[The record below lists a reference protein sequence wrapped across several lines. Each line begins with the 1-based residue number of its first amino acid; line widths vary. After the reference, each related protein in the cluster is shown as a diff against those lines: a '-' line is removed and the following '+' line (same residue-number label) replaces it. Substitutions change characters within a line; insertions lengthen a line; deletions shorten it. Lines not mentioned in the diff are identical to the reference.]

1 MSHGPFS
8 QRRSTHLPRCPG
20 AVAGAG
26 RATGCRGRCRPE
38 RAAPGRRGGA
48 GAHAGHCVYRRA
60 AGWAD
65 REARQPMREDT
76 RFRLASIS
84 KLIAASAALA
94 LVAQGRLQLDAPI
107 AHWLPW
113 FRPALPDGRVPDI
126 SLRQL
131 LSHSAG
137 LGYRFLEPADGAL
150 ARAGVS
156 DGMDNSGLS
165 LEQNLRRFAQVPLQY
180 APGEGWAYSLSIDVA
195 GALLQAASGQALPQ
209 LVRDLV
215 TAPLGMHAT
224 SFHAEDPARLA
235 VPYVNGDP
243 SPHRLGE
250 GECVA
255 PIPDCAGI
263 VFHPS
268 RALDPH
274 AFASAGAGMVGSAG
288 DVLRLLE
295 TLRHGGA
302 PLLPAT
308 LVAELGRAQAGERG
322 PPDPPGWGY
331 GLGLAVLRD
340 PLPSA
345 TPQAPGTWRWGG
357 AYGHSWFVDPARQLS
372 VVALTN
378 TLYEGMSGTFVTD
391 LRDAAYAALR
401 AAAA

>member
-1 MSHGPFS
+1 MSTVPAVATSALPCPHVPLS
-8 QRRSTHLPRCPG
+8 AQQAAPLDAAIDRALRQQRLVG
-20 AVAGAG
+20 AVVLV
-26 RATGCRGRCRPE
+26 
-38 RAAPGRRGGA
+38 
-48 GAHAGHCVYRRA
+48 AHAGRCIYRRA

-65 REARQPMREDT
+65 REAQRPLREDAT
-76 RFRLASIS
+76 FRLASVS
-84 KLIAASAALA
+84 KPIVATAAMA

-107 AHWLPW
+107 ARWLPW

-137 LGYRFLEPADGAL
+137 LGYRFLEPEDGAH

-165 LEQNLRRFAQVPLQY
+165 LEQNLRRLAQVPLQY
-180 APGEGWAYSLSIDVA
+180 APGSGWGYSLSIDVA
-195 GALLQAASGQALPQ
+195 GALLQAAAGQPLPQ
-209 LVRDLV
+209 LVRELV

-224 SFHAEDPARLA
+224 AFHAQDPARLA

-250 GECVA
+250 GERVA
-255 PIPDCAGI
+255 PFADGAGI

-268 RALDPH
+268 RALDPQ
-274 AFASAGAGMVGSAG
+274 AFASAGAGMVGSAD
-288 DVLRLLE
+288 DVLHLLE
-295 TLRHGGA
+295 TLRRGGA

-308 LVAELGRAQAGERG
+308 LVAQMGRAQAGDLG
-322 PPDPPGWGY
+322 PPDAPGWGY
-331 GLGLAVLRD
+331 GLGLSVLRD
-340 PLPSA
+340 PAPTA
-345 TPQAPGTWRWGG
+345 TPEAPGSWRWGG

-378 TLYEGMSGTFVTD
+378 TLYEGMSGAFVTE
-391 LRDAAYAALR
+391 LRDAVYATVR
-401 AAAA
+401 GAAA

>member
-1 MSHGPFS
+1 MSMSPAVASVSPAHAPALS
-8 QRRSTHLPRCPG
+8 PQQAAPLDAAIDAALREQRLVG
-20 AVAGAG
+20 AVVLVAQAGQ
-26 RATGCRGRCRPE
+26 
-38 RAAPGRRGGA
+38 
-48 GAHAGHCVYRRA
+48 CVYRRA

-65 REARQPMREDT
+65 REARRPLREDAT
-76 RFRLASIS
+76 FRLASVS
-84 KLIAASAALA
+84 KPIVATAALA

-107 AHWLPW
+107 ARWLPW

-137 LGYRFLEPADGAL
+137 LGYRFLDPADGAH

-165 LEQNLRRFAQVPLQY
+165 LEDNLRRLAEVPLQY
-180 APGEGWAYSLSIDVA
+180 APGTGWGYSLSIDVA
-195 GALLQAASGQALPQ
+195 GALLQAASGQPLPQ

-224 SFHAEDPARLA
+224 AFHAEDAARLA

-250 GECVA
+250 GEVVA
-255 PIPDCAGI
+255 PFADGAGI

-274 AFASAGAGMVGSAG
+274 AFASAGAGMVGSAD

-295 TLRHGGA
+295 TLRGGGG

-308 LVAELGRAQAGERG
+308 LVAEMGRAQAGDFG
-322 PPDPPGWGY
+322 PPDAPGWGY
-331 GLGLAVLRD
+331 GLGFAVLRD
-340 PLPSA
+340 PAPTA
-345 TPQAPGTWRWGG
+345 TPEAPGTWRWGG

-378 TLYEGMSGTFVTD
+378 TLYEGMSGAFVTE
-391 LRDAAYAALR
+391 LRDAVYASLR
-401 AAAA
+401 SVPA